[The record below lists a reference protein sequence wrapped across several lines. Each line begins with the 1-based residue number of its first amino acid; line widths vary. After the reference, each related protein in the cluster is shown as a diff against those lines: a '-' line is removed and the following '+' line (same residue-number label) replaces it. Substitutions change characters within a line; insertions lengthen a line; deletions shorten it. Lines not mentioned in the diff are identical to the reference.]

1 MKVLIALVKPIKI
14 LLGAVGGKCGVL
26 SLNSDLVEARSS
38 LGINYDRLM
47 TSSTNLKA
55 THFVTTQLFVSN

>member
-1 MKVLIALVKPIKI
+1 MALVKPIKI
-14 LLGAVGGKCGVL
+14 LLGAAGGKCGVL